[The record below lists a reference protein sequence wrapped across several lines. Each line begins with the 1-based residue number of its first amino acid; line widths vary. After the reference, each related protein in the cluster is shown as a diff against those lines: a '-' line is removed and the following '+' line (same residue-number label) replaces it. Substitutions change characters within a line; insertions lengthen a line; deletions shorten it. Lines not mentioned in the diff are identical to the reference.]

1 MDVLRTSS
9 AESIQANEGIAL
21 EAIFG
26 VRVEGSIGGVGER
39 KREREEMF

>member
-9 AESIQANEGIAL
+9 AESIQTNEAVAL

-26 VRVEGSIGGVGER
+26 VRSRRLLLRFRDLNAGREVG
-39 KREREEMF
+39 